1 MKLLNTLKL
10 GLAAALVALLAACGG
25 SESPAAAGADPA
37 KPLPEVPWGSPAVFV
52 TPGQTSAS
60 FALSGCALS
69 VNDADDFYG
78 PLYQAKLV
86 ITSGGDVSIMATTS
100 SVANAV
106 PETII
111 NFKYAEVDLANWGV
125 QGTVETPTY
134 SIHMRKFGTVEDA
147 FQTASRLGVNY
158 LNFANGG
165 SGDGFGGVGIVMAY
179 NNANRYS
186 IDGTEGSDCKLDTP
200 LALQT
205 LINEARVAKHM
216 AKGVT
221 EVGSELMGI
230 SDPESG
236 FEIEILPSS
245 VEGDLISWAFAAVDL
260 GGGGGDESF
269 LDFPQANYR
278 FNSAS
283 GVLSTSTG
291 TDTSAPMT
299 TVSFALPSGAT
310 EQQGYYQESTCRN
323 TEFYNFQE
331 AKTLFVLKDEDV
343 EGFVIATRV
352 GDKLM
357 PMSFIAFFYYAISGQ
372 FDSVPDCIR
381 PNLK

>member
-1 MKLLNTLKL
+1 
-10 GLAAALVALLAACGG
+10 
-25 SESPAAAGADPA
+25 
-37 KPLPEVPWGSPAVFV
+37 
-52 TPGQTSAS
+52 
-60 FALSGCALS
+60 
-69 VNDADDFYG
+69 
-78 PLYQAKLV
+78 
-86 ITSGGDVSIMATTS
+86 
-100 SVANAV
+100 
-106 PETII
+106 
-111 NFKYAEVDLANWGV
+111 
-125 QGTVETPTY
+125 
-134 SIHMRKFGTVEDA
+134 
-147 FQTASRLGVNY
+147 
-158 LNFANGG
+158 
-165 SGDGFGGVGIVMAY
+165 MAY

-205 LINEARVAKHM
+205 FINEARVAKHM

-221 EVGSELMGI
+221 QVGSELMGI
-230 SDPESG
+230 ADPESELG
-236 FEIEILPSS
+236 IEILPSS
-245 VEGDLISWAFAAVDL
+245 VEGDLIAWSFSAVEFFEDI
-260 GGGGGDESF
+260 
-269 LDFPQANYR
+269 PQLNYR

-357 PMSFIAFFYYAISGQ
+357 PMSFIAFFYYAVSRQ